1 MSLISSTALN
11 YTRTR
16 MAQVMMGYECVAER
30 ISAGSHNETTLV
42 YTPGSRTELYS
53 GRCRVWEIS
62 GASVV
67 GLGDTD
73 ADLDI
78 STTQI
83 SLPWDS
89 PLLKK
94 DDEIEITAA
103 DTDSAMVGR
112 RFQVQS
118 SAKAGELRAT
128 RRYSVT
134 GIGNA

>member
-1 MSLISSTALN
+1 MTLISSTALN

-16 MAQVMMGYECVAER
+16 MARVMMGYECVAER
-30 ISAGSHNETTLV
+30 ISQGSHDEDTLV
-42 YTPGSRTELYS
+42 YSPGSREVLYE
-53 GRCRVWEIS
+53 GVCRVWEVS

-73 ADLDI
+73 AELDI

-94 DDEIEITAA
+94 NDEIEITAA
-103 DTDSAMVGR
+103 DTDNQMVGR

-134 GIGNA
+134 GLG

>member
-1 MSLISSTALN
+1 MTTYITSYALQ
-11 YTRTR
+11 YVRSR
-16 MAQVMMGYECVAER
+16 AAGVMMGYTCRAER
-30 ISAGSHNETTLV
+30 ITQGGHDDDTLV
-42 YTPGSRTELYS
+42 YTPGSREVLYE
-53 GRCRVWEIS
+53 GVCRVWEIS
-62 GASVV
+62 GANVV

-73 ADLDI
+73 AELDI

-94 DDEIEITAA
+94 NDEIVITAA
-103 DTDSAMVGR
+103 DTDEQMVGK

-134 GIGNA
+134 GIG

>member
-11 YTRTR
+11 YTRSR

-30 ISAGSHNETTLV
+30 ISQGSHDEDTLV
-42 YTPGSRTELYS
+42 YSPGSRQVLYE
-53 GRCRVWEIS
+53 GVCRVWEVS

-73 ADLDI
+73 AELDI

-94 DDEIEITAA
+94 NDEIEITSA
-103 DTDSAMVGR
+103 DTDTQMVGR

-134 GIGNA
+134 GLG

>member
-1 MSLISSTALN
+1 MNYISSYARSYVRSRATN
-11 YTRTR
+11 
-16 MAQVMMGYECVAER
+16 VMGYECKAER
-30 ISAGSHNETTLV
+30 VTQGGHDETTLI
-42 YTPGSRTELYS
+42 YSPGSRTELYE
-53 GRCRVWEIS
+53 GVCRVWELG

-73 ADLDI
+73 ADIDI

-94 DDEIEITAA
+94 DDEIVITGAV
-103 DTDSAMVGR
+103 TDDMMIGK

-118 SAKAGELRAT
+118 AAKAGELRAT
-128 RRYSVT
+128 RRYSVV
-134 GIGNA
+134 AVA

>member
-1 MSLISSTALN
+1 MTYISSYARSYVRSRATN
-11 YTRTR
+11 
-16 MAQVMMGYECVAER
+16 VMGYECKVER
-30 ISAGSHNETTLV
+30 VTQGSHDETTLI
-42 YTPGSRTELYS
+42 YSPGSRTTLYE
-53 GRCRVWEIS
+53 GVCRVWELS

-78 STTQI
+78 ASTQI

-94 DDEIEITAA
+94 DDEIVIISAVTD
-103 DTDSAMVGR
+103 DTMVGK

-118 SAKAGELRAT
+118 GAKAGELRAT
-128 RRYSVT
+128 RRYAVMAIS
-134 GIGNA
+134 

>member
-1 MSLISSTALN
+1 MVYISAYSRSYVRSRATA
-11 YTRTR
+11 
-16 MAQVMMGYECVAER
+16 VMGYGCRAER
-30 ISAGSHNETTLV
+30 VTQGTHNETTLA
-42 YTPGSRTELYS
+42 YTPGSRTTLYE
-53 GRCRVWEIS
+53 GVCRVWEVS

-73 ADLDI
+73 AELDI

-94 DDEIEITAA
+94 NDEIVITSAV
-103 DTDSAMVGR
+103 TDDQMVGK

-118 SAKAGELRAT
+118 AAKAGELRAT
-128 RRYSVT
+128 RRYAVT
-134 GIGNA
+134 VIA